1 MARKRMEYVAS
12 IAVPP
17 GDTLKEIL
25 EDNNMTQA
33 ELATRTGLSKKHIN
47 EIIKGKSP
55 ISQETS
61 LKLEHVLGLPASFW
75 NNLEANY
82 RETLVRVEA
91 LEKIDREKDIA
102 REIPY
107 AEIARLGWVI
117 PTRKIE
123 EKVLNLRDFFG
134 VASLELISNI
144 TNTNC
149 AYRISESYEASDY
162 SLAAWLRKGKIEA
175 TKIKTEKFNKEKL
188 ESLIP
193 EFRRLTL
200 EDTEIFYPKMVELC
214 ASCGIALILVPHLQ
228 KTYVH
233 GATNW
238 ANKEKA
244 IIQLSVRGKRADI
257 FWFTFFHEIAHIIL
271 HDDKKLHLQNIDR
284 SDDLCEHEA
293 DIQARNWLIPPEKY
307 DEFVEKELYFREANI
322 LFFAEEMGIHPSIVV
337 GRLCKDKKISF
348 SKYSYLRPSFE
359 IVSG

>member
-1 MARKRMEYVAS
+1 MEYIAS

-17 GDTLKEIL
+17 GDTLKEFL
-25 EDNNMTQA
+25 ESNNMTQV

-47 EIIKGKSP
+47 EIMKGKSP

-75 NNLEANY
+75 NNLETNY
-82 RETLVRVEA
+82 RETLARIEA
-91 LEKIDREKDIA
+91 LEKIDKEKEIA

-117 PTRKIE
+117 PTRKLE
-123 EKVLNLRDFFG
+123 EKVLNLRSFFG

-144 TNTNC
+144 TNTSC

-162 SLAAWLRKGKIEA
+162 SLAAWLRKGKIET
-175 TKIKTEKFNKEKL
+175 TKIKTEKFNKKKL
-188 ESLIP
+188 ASLIP
-193 EFRRLTL
+193 EFRKLTL
-200 EDTEIFYPKMVELC
+200 EDPEVFYPKIVELC
-214 ASCGIALILVPHLQ
+214 ASSGIALVLVPHLQ

-244 IIQLSVRGKRADI
+244 IVQLSVRGKRADI

-271 HDDKKLHLQNIDR
+271 HDDKKLHLQSIQR
-284 SDDLCEHEA
+284 SDDLCEYEA
-293 DIQARNWLIPPEKY
+293 DIQARNWLIPPKRY
-307 DEFVEKELYFREANI
+307 DEFVKKELYSKKENI
-322 LFFAEEMGIHPSIVV
+322 LFFAEEIGIHPSIVV
-337 GRLCKDKKISF
+337 GRLCKDEKIKF
-348 SKYSYLRPSFE
+348 SQYSDLRPSFE
-359 IVSG
+359 IVSS